1 MAIGLRTDNPSFL
14 RMLEERYGGF
24 LSASTRPD
32 FEFEID
38 LAPPGKISE
47 DEDVR
52 VVYDSGRWSIER
64 GDFRAEWDPAF
75 GRGRIRQSINP
86 YSIDSVLRIVHTLL
100 LARSGGFLAHA
111 ASAVRNGRA
120 FLFAGRSGAG
130 WPGCCW
136 SSRGGWPP
144 GRGGPWRCA
153 ASWCATRARSGPASR
168 PPGPIGVYRG
178 RPSRQAHGQA
188 PQRRLRR
195 RAASQARQAVPGRR
209 PAKAGRRARISPV
222 ATMQATIS
230 LHFSPTVMCSS
241 KVRAARSTL
250 GTEAN

>member
-38 LAPPGKISE
+38 LAPPGKLSE

-52 VVYDSGRWSIER
+52 VVHDSGRWSIER
-64 GDFRAEWDPAF
+64 GDFRAEWDPAL

-120 FLFAGRSGAG
+120 FLFAGDRKSTRLN
-130 WPGCCW
+130 
-136 SSRGGWPP
+136 SSHV
-144 GRGGPWRCA
+144 A
-153 ASWCATRARSGPASR
+153 IS
-168 PPGPIGVYRG
+168 Y
-178 RPSRQAHGQA
+178 
-188 PQRRLRR
+188 
-195 RAASQARQAVPGRR
+195 AVFCL
-209 PAKAGRRARISPV
+209 K
-222 ATMQATIS
+222 
-230 LHFSPTVMCSS
+230 
-241 KVRAARSTL
+241 
-250 GTEAN
+250 